1 MRRTNWRLAVLEGLA
16 WAVLSI
22 ICALL
27 FALIS
32 IYLEG

>member
-1 MRRTNWRLAVLEGLA
+1 MRRNDWRFRVLDGIA
-16 WAVLSI
+16 WTVLSI
-22 ICALL
+22 ICVLL